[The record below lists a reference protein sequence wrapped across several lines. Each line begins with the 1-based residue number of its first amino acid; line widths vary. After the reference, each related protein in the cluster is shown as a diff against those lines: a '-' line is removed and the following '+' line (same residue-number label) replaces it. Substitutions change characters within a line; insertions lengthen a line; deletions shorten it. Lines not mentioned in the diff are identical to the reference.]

1 MQDNTP
7 LHRCDIKPL
16 SMNEAF
22 MGRKRKTAAYRT
34 YEIKLPKQLPDLEL
48 PAKGPLGLKVRVG
61 YSNRQSDIDN
71 CLKPFIDILQKQYGF
86 NDNRLYTLEVIKVKT
101 EKGEEYIA
109 FDIFP
114 LSEEPTDDNLDG
126 LFG

>member
-7 LHRCDIKPL
+7 LHRCDVKPL

-34 YEIKLPKQLPDLEL
+34 YEIKLPHHLPEIEI
-48 PAKGPLGLKVRVG
+48 PARGPLGLNVRVG

-86 NDNRLYTLEVIKVKT
+86 NDNRIYRLDVTKVKV

-109 FDIFP
+109 FSLYALDK
-114 LSEEPTDDNLDG
+114 EPSDEDD